1 MTSPGATLH
10 AWPTRLCFRRGAQAL
25 EISFDDGQSFTL
37 PYALLRLESPSAEV
51 QGHGAGPK
59 PPAPVIAPDLQVER
73 ADPVGRY
80 AVRLFFSDGHSSGLY
95 TWAYLRELG
104 EGEETPS

>member
-1 MTSPGATLH
+1 MIIR
-10 AWPTRLCFRRGAQAL
+10 AWPDELRFSRSKRCLNVK
-25 EISFDDGQSFTL
+25 FDDGAVFEL
-37 PYALLRLESPSAEV
+37 PYKFLREESPSAEV

-59 PPAPVIAPDLQVER
+59 PPQPVISNDIRVEK

-80 AVRLFFSDGHSSGLY
+80 AVRIFFSDGHSSGFY

-104 EGEETPS
+104 EKRGQHGD

>member
-1 MTSPGATLH
+1 MTQH
-10 AWPTRLCFRRGAQAL
+10 VWPTELRFSKSQAAL
-25 EISFDDGQSFTL
+25 NVTFDDGESYRL
-37 PYALLRLESPSAEV
+37 PYRTLRLQSPSAEV

-59 PPAPVIAPDLQVER
+59 PPAPLIPDDLTVTK

-80 AVRLFFSDGHSSGLY
+80 AVRIYFSDGHSSGLF

-104 EGEETPS
+104 EAQVAA